1 MNRRT
6 FRSHYCL
13 LAALL
18 VFTFG
23 LQPANATDVPISG
36 SYEVIQKTDLGSQ
49 TKILMRLRLT
59 NSGRNS
65 LYVREVL
72 LSDFAHP
79 ASGGPLTPS
88 ITLHPGTSEET
99 LQNFVIPRLQ
109 FDQWQRGVRPRAVL
123 ELETTAG
130 AKITLAIRLEHVPAR
145 KGE

>member
-23 LQPANATDVPISG
+23 VQPANATNAPISG
-36 SYEVIQKTDLGSQ
+36 SYEVIQKTDLGTQ
-49 TKILMRLRLT
+49 TKILVRFHLT
-59 NSGRNS
+59 NRSQSS
-65 LYVREVL
+65 LYVQEVL
-72 LSDFAHP
+72 LSDFGHLP
-79 ASGGPLTPS
+79 IGGPLTPS
-88 ITLHPGTSEET
+88 ITLQPGTSEET
-99 LQNFVIPRLQ
+99 LQEFVIPRLQ
-109 FDQWQRGVRPRAVL
+109 FDQWQRGARPRAVL

-130 AKITLAIRLEHVPAR
+130 AKITQAIRLEPVPAK